1 MGGDHARDN
10 DIRSLLGW
18 CFMITVS
25 GVSKSYGRFTA
36 VDDISFVC
44 KPGTVTGFLGPNGAG
59 KTTTL
64 RIMAGLTP
72 PSKGSALVGGHPY
85 SRIPNPGLHVG
96 VLLDASAQHAG
107 RTGREVLMVGA
118 QTMGLPAHRVDQMLE
133 LVSLTPAESKRRVR
147 DYSLGM
153 RQRLGIAHALLGDP
167 SILILDEPANGLDPA
182 GIHWMRALLRD
193 FADRG
198 GTVLLSSHLLNEV
211 EIVADEIILIGG
223 GKILA
228 QGSKA
233 DLLRASG
240 TFVKAAEP
248 AALALALRGAGVG
261 IRTSNG
267 AVHADGDPVV
277 IGKIAASAGLALIEL
292 RPDGAGLEE
301 IFLDLTSETQREGAT
316 P

>member
-1 MGGDHARDN
+1 V
-10 DIRSLLGW
+10 
-18 CFMITVS
+18 ITVV

-64 RIMAGLTP
+64 RIIVGLTP

-85 SRIPNPGLHVG
+85 SRIPNPGLNVG

-118 QTMGLPAHRVDQMLE
+118 QTMGLPAHRVDEMLE

-153 RQRLGIAHALLGDP
+153 RQRLGIAHSLLGDP

-182 GIHWMRALLRD
+182 GIHWMRELLRD

-198 GTVLLSSHLLNEV
+198 GTVLLSSHLLNEI

-233 DLLRASG
+233 DLLQTSG

-248 AALALALRGAGVG
+248 AALELALRGAGVG
-261 IRTSNG
+261 IRSSNG

-277 IGKIAASAGLALIEL
+277 IGRIAARAGLALIEL

-301 IFLDLTSETQREGAT
+301 IFLDLTSETQREGA
-316 P
+316 PV

>member
-1 MGGDHARDN
+1 V
-10 DIRSLLGW
+10 
-18 CFMITVS
+18 ITVV

-64 RIMAGLTP
+64 RIIVGLTP

-85 SRIPNPGLHVG
+85 SRIPNPGLNVG

-118 QTMGLPAHRVDQMLE
+118 QTMGLPAHRVDEMLE

-153 RQRLGIAHALLGDP
+153 RQRLGIAHSLLGDP

-182 GIHWMRALLRD
+182 GIHWMRELLRD

-198 GTVLLSSHLLNEV
+198 GTVLLSSHLLNEI

-233 DLLRASG
+233 DLLQTSG

-248 AALALALRGAGVG
+248 AALELALRGAGVG
-261 IRTSNG
+261 ITSSNG

-277 IGKIAASAGLALIEL
+277 IGRIAARAGLALIEL

-301 IFLDLTSETQREGAT
+301 IFLDLTSETQREGA
-316 P
+316 PV

>member
-1 MGGDHARDN
+1 V
-10 DIRSLLGW
+10 
-18 CFMITVS
+18 ITVA

-64 RIMAGLTP
+64 RIIVGLTP

-85 SRIPNPGLHVG
+85 SRIPNPGLNVG

-118 QTMGLPAHRVDQMLE
+118 QTMGLPAHRVDEMLE

-153 RQRLGIAHALLGDP
+153 RQRLGIAHSLLGDP

-182 GIHWMRALLRD
+182 GIHWMRELLRD

-198 GTVLLSSHLLNEV
+198 GTVLLSSHLLNEI

-233 DLLRASG
+233 DLLQTSG

-248 AALALALRGAGVG
+248 AALELALRGAGVG
-261 IRTSNG
+261 IRSSNG

-277 IGKIAASAGLALIEL
+277 IGRIAARAGLALIEL

-301 IFLDLTSETQREGAT
+301 IFLDLTSETQREGA
-316 P
+316 PV

>member
-1 MGGDHARDN
+1 
-10 DIRSLLGW
+10 
-18 CFMITVS
+18 MITVS

-36 VDDISFVC
+36 VDDISFAC

-64 RIMAGLTP
+64 RIIVGLTP
-72 PSKGSALVGGHPY
+72 PSEGSALVGGHPY

-107 RTGREVLMVGA
+107 RTGREVLRVGA
-118 QTMGLPAHRVDQMLE
+118 EVMGLPVSRVDEMLE

-153 RQRLGIAHALLGDP
+153 RQRLGIAHSLLGDP

-182 GIHWMRALLRD
+182 GIHWMRELLRD

-198 GTVLLSSHLLNEV
+198 GTVLLSSHLLNEI

-233 DLLRASG
+233 DLLQTSG

-248 AALALALRGAGVG
+248 AALELALRGAGVG
-261 IRTSNG
+261 IRSSNG

-277 IGKIAASAGLALIEL
+277 IGQIAARAGLALIEL

-316 P
+316 L